1 MFNLTLIV
9 SFIYNYF
16 LSSIKALFNF
26 SNADL
31 CYFYRFYYFLN
42 IIYLI
47 FIFQKLYRNPS
58 LFFYSCSD
66 RCIYFSSLVFV
77 RIRERE
83 EIDTVSIHSISSA
96 PFYLWVVIFLLI
108 YRSFIFNV
116 LINLSLLIYALNIYF
131 KYVLEIV

>member
-1 MFNLTLIV
+1 MDFSPFYPLFPFKNFKKFIKAVFALVFNLTLIV

-58 LFFYSCSD
+58 LFYSYSD
-66 RCIYFSSLVFV
+66 RGMYFSSLVFV

-83 EIDTVSIHSISSA
+83 EIDILSIHSISSA
-96 PFYLWVVIFLLI
+96 TFYL
-108 YRSFIFNV
+108 
-116 LINLSLLIYALNIYF
+116 
-131 KYVLEIV
+131 